1 VTVKRSG
8 REGRWAEIS
17 SPRARFALEAAFLIV
32 VAAGAALAGL
42 SPLGI
47 IGLMLVAWLL
57 VALIERASS
66 REQAKA
72 LAGPPEEA
80 PAAERPVRVSGPGEG
95 VPGEPGGA
103 PAMDEVPEVAVGRS
117 WPFGRRRRQAPEA
130 LASPEAVLEERPSR
144 AHVTRLEPEAPV
156 AEVEIPVE
164 ATEVS
169 VEKPP
174 APAVTKR
181 PLDLPGLEK
190 TETEREGEPEP
201 EPEPEPVL
209 VPEPV
214 AEAPPPPTPPPPEP
228 VPVPAASA
236 FQAPATSPPA
246 PREWNIWELERRARE
261 QAGDAARDEEWTALF
276 VHLRQ
281 FANAEGVL
289 PQEFDDLVRESFA
302 ELIQA
307 A

>member
-8 REGRWAEIS
+8 REGRWAEIP

-32 VAAGAALAGL
+32 VAAGAAMARL

-66 REQAKA
+66 REQARA

-80 PAAERPVRVSGPGEG
+80 PSLSEEPEPAA
-95 VPGEPGGA
+95 
-103 PAMDEVPEVAVGRS
+103 GRG
-117 WPFGRRRRQAPEA
+117 WLFGRRRREAPEA
-130 LASPEAVLEERPSR
+130 LPSPEAPLEERPSR

-156 AEVEIPVE
+156 AELEVPVE
-164 ATEVS
+164 VTEVI

-181 PLDLPGLEK
+181 PLDLPGLE
-190 TETEREGEPEP
+190 ETEEPEVEPEVEP
-201 EPEPEPVL
+201 EPEPEPV
-209 VPEPV
+209 VVTTPV
-214 AEAPPPPTPPPPEP
+214 AEAPPPPPPPPEP
-228 VPVPAASA
+228 APVPAAPV
-236 FQAPATSPPA
+236 FQPPPAPPPA
-246 PREWNIWELERRARE
+246 PREWNLWELERRARE
-261 QAGDAARDEEWTALF
+261 QSGDAARDEEWTALF

-289 PQEFDDLVRESFA
+289 PKEFDDLVRESFA
-302 ELIQA
+302 ALIQA

>member
-8 REGRWAEIS
+8 REGGWAEIP

-32 VAAGAALAGL
+32 VAAGAALARL

-66 REQAKA
+66 REHAKA
-72 LAGPPEEA
+72 YAGPPEEA
-80 PAAERPVRVSGPGEG
+80 PEAA
-95 VPGEPGGA
+95 A
-103 PAMDEVPEVAVGRS
+103 GRS
-117 WPFGRRRRQAPEA
+117 WLFGRRRRAAPEA
-130 LASPEAVLEERPSR
+130 LPSPEAALEERPSR
-144 AHVTRLEPEAPV
+144 AHVTRIEPDAPV
-156 AEVEIPVE
+156 AEEELAVEV
-164 ATEVS
+164 TEVI

-174 APAVTKR
+174 APAVTRR
-181 PLDLPGLEK
+181 PLELPGLE
-190 TETEREGEPEP
+190 ETEP
-201 EPEPEPVL
+201 EPEPEPV
-209 VPEPV
+209 VVAAPV
-214 AEAPPPPTPPPPEP
+214 AEAPPPPPPPPPEP
-228 VPVPAASA
+228 APVPVAPA
-236 FQAPATSPPA
+236 FQAPPA
-246 PREWNIWELERRARE
+246 PPPTPQEWNLWELERRARE

-281 FANAEGVL
+281 FASAEGVL
-289 PQEFDDLVRESFA
+289 PKEFDDLVRESFA

>member
-8 REGRWAEIS
+8 REGRWAES
-17 SPRARFALEAAFLIV
+17 PSPRARFALEAAFLIV
-32 VAAGAALAGL
+32 VAAGAALARL

-72 LAGPPEEA
+72 FAGPPEEA
-80 PAAERPVRVSGPGEG
+80 PAPLTEE
-95 VPGEPGGA
+95 
-103 PAMDEVPEVAVGRS
+103 PEVAVGRG
-117 WPFGRRRRQAPEA
+117 WLFGRRRREAPEA
-130 LASPEAVLEERPSR
+130 LPSPEAALEERPSR

-156 AEVEIPVE
+156 AEEEIAVEV
-164 ATEVS
+164 TEVI

-181 PLDLPGLEK
+181 PLELPGLEE
-190 TETEREGEPEP
+190 TETEPAAKPPVRVSGPVEGVPGEPGGSPAME
-201 EPEPEPVL
+201 EDSGQVEPV
-209 VPEPV
+209 VPAPV
-214 AEAPPPPTPPPPEP
+214 AETPPPPPPPEP
-228 VPVPAASA
+228 APVPAAPA
-236 FQAPATSPPA
+236 FQAPPTPPRA
-246 PREWNIWELERRARE
+246 PREWNLWELERRARE

-281 FANAEGVL
+281 YATAEGVL
-289 PQEFDDLVRESFA
+289 PTEFDDLVRESFA

>member
-8 REGRWAEIS
+8 REGRWAEIP

-32 VAAGAALAGL
+32 VAAGAALARL

-72 LAGPPEEA
+72 FAGPPEEA
-80 PAAERPVRVSGPGEG
+80 PEAA
-95 VPGEPGGA
+95 A
-103 PAMDEVPEVAVGRS
+103 GRS
-117 WPFGRRRRQAPEA
+117 WLFGRRRRAAPEA
-130 LASPEAVLEERPSR
+130 LPSPEAALEERPSR
-144 AHVTRLEPEAPV
+144 AHVTRIEPAAEPPVRVGEPGEGVPGEPGGSPAP
-156 AEVEIPVE
+156 EEELGLVEE
-164 ATEVS
+164 TEVI

-174 APAVTKR
+174 VPAVTRR
-181 PLDLPGLEK
+181 PLELPGLE
-190 TETEREGEPEP
+190 ETEPEP
-201 EPEPEPVL
+201 EPEPKPEPEV
-209 VPEPV
+209 VAAPV
-214 AEAPPPPTPPPPEP
+214 AEAPPPPPPEP
-228 VPVPAASA
+228 APVPAAPA
-236 FQAPATSPPA
+236 FQAPPPSPA
-246 PREWNIWELERRARE
+246 PQEWNLWELERRARE

-281 FANAEGVL
+281 FASAEGVL
-289 PQEFDDLVRESFA
+289 PKEFDDLVRESFA